1 LWSSTRFGDSQ
12 ETPSRLGARSSK
24 SNESTKNSMYQSSN
38 EEEQERF
45 GDEAQKPQL
54 SKLTKRFLSK
64 DLK

>member
-1 LWSSTRFGDSQ
+1 
-12 ETPSRLGARSSK
+12 
-24 SNESTKNSMYQSSN
+24 MYQSSN